1 MARARIEE
9 IRRRELVQAAWEVL
23 QRQGAAGTTLQRVAD
38 QAGVSKGIVLHYFAN
53 KDALIEGAMRYV
65 NLLLRDHVVALLR
78 RAGSPR
84 ARIDAVVEG
93 NFAPAFFKP
102 EIAHAWL
109 ALCSAVPH
117 NRQFARVQTAIHRR
131 MHSNLMSGLT
141 ALMPRAEAEAA
152 ALGISALID
161 GLWLRCGLQTGGI
174 DRDHAL
180 EQMRLYLA
188 SVVDR
193 KAQSGLPPASPGP
206 APTRPRS

>member
-1 MARARIEE
+1 MPRIKIED
-9 IRRRELVQAAWEVL
+9 IRRRQLVEAAWEVL

-38 QAGVSKGIVLHYFAN
+38 QAGVSKGIVLHYFSN
-53 KDALIEGAMRYV
+53 KDALIENAMRHV

-78 RAGSPR
+78 RANSPR

-93 NFAPAFFKP
+93 NFSPEFFRP
-102 EIAHAWL
+102 EVAHAWL

-117 NRQFARVQTAIHRR
+117 NKQFARVQTAIHRR
-131 MHSNLMSGLT
+131 MHSNLMSGLV
-141 ALMPRAEAEAA
+141 AMMPRREATTV

-174 DRDHAL
+174 DRAHAL

-188 SVVDR
+188 NIVDR
-193 KAQSGLPPASPGP
+193 
-206 APTRPRS
+206 RS